1 MSREEDDAVA
11 LVRVYCGL
19 ASADPADRPASAGST
34 LTSAV
39 VDDAGRLLHVRE
51 ISDDAAGYAQLVA
64 LLVERSGGPSGAAIA
79 ADSDDHT
86 VTSLLSAAGRPL
98 AIADDDSVDDFAERF
113 ADDDSL
119 EEMQSPPAERRA
131 VGLAR
136 ALQAGALSAVT
147 LPAPRDL
154 AGYKQVLAA
163 HAALASGRHSA
174 AVALREV
181 LRELYPA
188 ALRAYPDPAEPVSL
202 AVLDA
207 LPEPGML
214 GGTVARG
221 REVSVAADA
230 IAAHLAADGVA
241 DAEEINE
248 AVTALRVAISETPRR
263 AAVNRA
269 LTSAVAETVR
279 QAVAAVR
286 ACDAGC
292 EALVSAL
299 GSRVSTPA
307 QAPGRRAAARRGESV
322 GELTGLAGNNV
333 GLTGLAGTG
342 AGLRSVRPTPAA
354 VEPAPAVGRRS
365 RPEPMP
371 GNAPLASP
379 RPLGP
384 PPVAPPPVTPPPVAP
399 APLAPAAMAGLP
411 TPTLPGRTEQSSNR
425 IDGPTNR
432 PVSSPPPPPPG
443 ITPIAPAQ
451 RGLVP
456 PAEAGEPF
464 RPTLTTAAINHAR
477 AERQRTVIPPRPKT
491 NGEPRPSHLQRPVD
505 DPPTGGFS
513 VTDLSIP
520 VPTPR
525 PGQESA
531 PPGSRAN
538 WPLVNNPEDPAD
550 SSPKNPAAYSYG
562 GGRGIDA
569 ATDPGRADGRVTPP
583 WLADDLPQEPPML
596 RLVEPPPLADR
607 ALREGLNPPA
617 DPHLETPPLR
627 LVDRE
632 QAARNSRAAAR
643 PTEHRPPPPME
654 HRPPPLEHRPPPLEH
669 RPPPV
674 EHRPPPVAD
683 EGDGDLLIFAQA
695 KSAWFVG
702 QAEETDLDWS
712 TMADTGWQAA
722 EQAARPAVGAETNAG
737 LPKRVPQANL
747 VPGSPLREE
756 RPLRIV
762 RDAASLAENT
772 TGYFRGWRRGQE
784 IGGFAVGGR
793 PGREAAG
800 GWDFSRDH
808 GDRDDDREYE
818 YRSAGYQS

>member
-39 VDDAGRLLHVRE
+39 VDDAGRLLHVYE

-154 AGYKQVLAA
+154 AGYKQVLSA

-279 QAVAAVR
+279 QAVASVR

-299 GSRVSTPA
+299 SSRVSSPV

-322 GELTGLAGNNV
+322 GELTGLAGTNA
-333 GLTGLAGTG
+333 GLTGLAGTN
-342 AGLRSVRPTPAA
+342 AGLRSVRPTPPA
-354 VEPAPAVGRRS
+354 VDPAPSGGRRS
-365 RPEPMP
+365 RPEPVP
-371 GNAPLASP
+371 GAAPLASP

-384 PPVAPPPVTPPPVAP
+384 PPVAPAPVTPPPVAP
-399 APLAPAAMAGLP
+399 TPMTPAAMAGP
-411 TPTLPGRTEQSSNR
+411 PASTLPSRSEPLPSR

-432 PVSSPPPPPPG
+432 PVSAPPPPPPG

-451 RGLVP
+451 RGMVP

-464 RPTLTTAAINHAR
+464 RPTLTTAAINNAR

-491 NGEPRPSHLQRPVD
+491 NGEPRPSHLQRPVVE
-505 DPPTGGFS
+505 PPTGGFS
-513 VTDLSIP
+513 ATDLSIP

-525 PGQESA
+525 PGQETA

-538 WPLVNNPEDPAD
+538 WPLVNNPEDPSD
-550 SSPKNPAAYSYG
+550 SSPNNPVAYSYG
-562 GGRGIDA
+562 GSRGVDA
-569 ATDPGRADGRVTPP
+569 PTDPGRADGRVTPP
-583 WLADDLPQEPPML
+583 WLADDLPPEPPML

-617 DPHLETPPLR
+617 DQHLETPPLR

-632 QAARNSRAAAR
+632 QAARNGRAAAR
-643 PTEHRPPPPME
+643 TERAAEHRPPPPVEHRPPPME
-654 HRPPPLEHRPPPLEH
+654 HRPPPM
-669 RPPPV
+669 

-702 QAEETDLDWS
+702 QPEESDLDWS
-712 TMADTGWQAA
+712 TTADTGWQAA

>member
-39 VDDAGRLLHVRE
+39 VDDAGRLLHVCE

-119 EEMQSPPAERRA
+119 EEMQSPPAERQA

-154 AGYKQVLAA
+154 AGYKQVLSA

-279 QAVAAVR
+279 QAVASVR

-299 GSRVSTPA
+299 SSRVTTPV

-322 GELTGLAGNNV
+322 GELTGLAGANA
-333 GLTGLAGTG
+333 GMTGLAGTN
-342 AGLRSVRPTPAA
+342 AGLRSVRPNPPAA
-354 VEPAPAVGRRS
+354 DPAPAVGRRS
-365 RPEPMP
+365 RPEPVP

-384 PPVAPPPVTPPPVAP
+384 PPVAPAPVTPPPVAP
-399 APLAPAAMAGLP
+399 APMTPAAMAGP
-411 TPTLPGRTEQSSNR
+411 PASTLPSRSEPLPSR

-443 ITPIAPAQ
+443 ITPIAPTQ
-451 RGLVP
+451 RGMVP

-464 RPTLTTAAINHAR
+464 RPTLTTAAINNAR

-491 NGEPRPSHLQRPVD
+491 NGEPRPSHQQRPVD
-505 DPPTGGFS
+505 EPPTGGFS
-513 VTDLSIP
+513 ATDLSIP

-525 PGQESA
+525 PGQETA

-538 WPLVNNPEDPAD
+538 WPLVNNPEDPSD
-550 SSPKNPAAYSYG
+550 SSPNNPVAYSYG
-562 GGRGIDA
+562 GSRGVDA
-569 ATDPGRADGRVTPP
+569 PTDPGRADGRVTPP
-583 WLADDLPQEPPML
+583 WLADDLPPEPPML

-607 ALREGLNPPA
+607 ALREGLNPPV
-617 DPHLETPPLR
+617 DQHLETPPLR

-632 QAARNSRAAAR
+632 QAARNGRAAAR
-643 PTEHRPPPPME
+643 TERAAEHRPSPPVEHRPPPME
-654 HRPPPLEHRPPPLEH
+654 HRPPPM
-669 RPPPV
+669 

-702 QAEETDLDWS
+702 QAEESDLDWS
-712 TMADTGWQAA
+712 TTADTGWQAA

>member
-39 VDDAGRLLHVRE
+39 VDDAGRLLHVCE
-51 ISDDAAGYAQLVA
+51 IGDDPAGYARLVA

-119 EEMQSPPAERRA
+119 EEMQSPPAERHA

-147 LPAPRDL
+147 LPTPRDL

-174 AVALREV
+174 AVTLREV

-214 GGTVARG
+214 SGAVGRGGDVPVAV
-221 REVSVAADA
+221 EAVAAR
-230 IAAHLAADGVA
+230 LAADGIA
-241 DAEEINE
+241 DADEITD

-263 AAVNRA
+263 ATVNRA

-279 QAVAAVR
+279 QAVASVL

-292 EALVSAL
+292 QALVDAL
-299 GSRVSTPA
+299 NDRVGTPVVS
-307 QAPGRRAAARRGESV
+307 APGRRAATRHGEPLADV
-322 GELTGLAGNNV
+322 PGLAPTG
-333 GLTGLAGTG
+333 GSLPGFPAAGGDLSGLAPTG
-342 AGLRSVRPTPAA
+342 GLRALRPAEPEPTPSG
-354 VEPAPAVGRRS
+354 GRRS
-365 RPEPMP
+365 RPEPVP
-371 GNAPLASP
+371 GVTPPPVP

-384 PPVAPPPVTPPPVAP
+384 PPVAPAPIAPPPIAPTPMMPAAVAGPPVSAPPARPG
-399 APLAPAAMAGLP
+399 PLP
-411 TPTLPGRTEQSSNR
+411 SR

-432 PVSSPPPPPPG
+432 PVSAPPPPPPG

-451 RGLVP
+451 RGTVP

-464 RPTLTTAAINHAR
+464 RPTLTTAAIQNAR

-491 NGEPRPSHLQRPVD
+491 NGESAT
-505 DPPTGGFS
+505 PTGGFS
-513 VTDLSIP
+513 ATDLNVP

-525 PGQESA
+525 PGQASASPAARAESA

-550 SSPKNPAAYSYG
+550 SSAKNPVVGSYG
-562 GGRGIDA
+562 DRGGRGVDA
-569 ATDPGRADGRVTPP
+569 PTDPGAERRVTPP
-583 WLADDLPQEPPML
+583 WLADDLPQEPPVL

-607 ALREGLNPPA
+607 ALLAGTGPTAEPQP
-617 DPHLETPPLR
+617 ETPPLR

-632 QAARNSRAAAR
+632 EAARSGR
-643 PTEHRPPPPME
+643 PAPRDERPGAEYRPAPPME
-654 HRPPPLEHRPPPLEH
+654 R

-674 EHRPPPVAD
+674 SD

-702 QAEETDLDWS
+702 HDDESDMDWS
-712 TMADTGWQAA
+712 TTADTGWQAA
-722 EQAARPAVGAETNAG
+722 EQAARPAVGAETPAG

-747 VPGSPLREE
+747 VPGSPLRDE

-800 GWDFSRDH
+800 GWDFTRDT

-818 YRSAGYQS
+818 YRSAGYRS

>member
-39 VDDAGRLLHVRE
+39 VDDAGRLLLVCE
-51 ISDDAAGYAQLVA
+51 IGDDPAGYAQLVA

-163 HAALASGRHSA
+163 HAALATGRHSA

-188 ALRAYPDPAEPVSL
+188 ALRAYPDPAEPVPL

-207 LPEPGML
+207 LPEPSML
-214 GGTVARG
+214 GGAVAHG
-221 REVSVAADA
+221 REVSVAAEA
-230 IAAHLAADGVA
+230 IAAHLVADGIA
-241 DAEEINE
+241 DEKEIDE

-263 AAVNRA
+263 ATVNRA

-279 QAVAAVR
+279 QAVASVR

-292 EALVSAL
+292 DALVGAL
-299 GSRVSTPA
+299 NSRVTTPA
-307 QAPGRRAAARRGESV
+307 PAPGRRAAARRGEPV
-322 GELTGLAGNNV
+322 GELA
-333 GLTGLAGTG
+333 GLTGNTS
-342 AGLRSVRPTPAA
+342 GLRAIRPTTT
-354 VEPAPAVGRRS
+354 EPTPSGGRRS
-365 RPEPMP
+365 RPEPVSAGSP
-371 GNAPLASP
+371 PLPP

-384 PPVAPPPVTPPPVAP
+384 PPVAPEPVAPPPVAP
-399 APLAPAAMAGLP
+399 APVTPAAVSGPPVSAP
-411 TPTLPGRTEQSSNR
+411 PVRAEPAASQ
-425 IDGPTNR
+425 IDAPTNR
-432 PVSSPPPPPPG
+432 PVSAPPPPPPG

-451 RGLVP
+451 RGKVP

-464 RPTLTTAAINHAR
+464 RPTLTTAAIQSAR

-491 NGEPRPSHLQRPVD
+491 NGD
-505 DPPTGGFS
+505 AGPPTGGFS
-513 VTDLSIP
+513 ATDLSVP
-520 VPTPR
+520 VPAPR
-525 PGQESA
+525 ADQESA

-550 SSPKNPAAYSYG
+550 SSADNPVTYPYG
-562 GGRGIDA
+562 GGRGVDA
-569 ATDPGRADGRVTPP
+569 PTDPGAGEGRVTPP

-607 ALREGLNPPA
+607 ALRENT
-617 DPHLETPPLR
+617 DPQLETPPLR
-627 LVDRE
+627 LVDTADSGRGGRP
-632 QAARNSRAAAR
+632 AARTER
-643 PTEHRPPPPME
+643 PPVEHRP
-654 HRPPPLEHRPPPLEH
+654 
-669 RPPPV
+669 PPPV

-683 EGDGDLLIFAQA
+683 ESGDGDLLIFAQA

-702 QAEETDLDWS
+702 HNDESDLDWS
-712 TMADTGWQAA
+712 SLADTGWQAA
-722 EQAARPAVGAETNAG
+722 EQAARPAVGSETRAG

-818 YRSAGYQS
+818 YRSAGYRS

>member
-39 VDDAGRLLHVRE
+39 VDDAGRLLHVCE
-51 ISDDAAGYAQLVA
+51 IGDDAAGYAQLVA

-214 GGTVARG
+214 GGTIARG

-279 QAVAAVR
+279 QAVASVR

-299 GSRVSTPA
+299 SARVSTPA
-307 QAPGRRAAARRGESV
+307 PAPGRRAAARRGESV
-322 GELTGLAGNNV
+322 GELTGLAGMR
-333 GLTGLAGTG
+333 T
-342 AGLRSVRPTPAA
+342 VRPTPAA
-354 VEPAPAVGRRS
+354 AEPTPVTGRRS
-365 RPEPMP
+365 RPEPAP
-371 GNAPLASP
+371 GSAPLASP

-384 PPVAPPPVTPPPVAP
+384 PPVAPAPVTPPPVAP
-399 APLAPAAMAGLP
+399 APIAPAAVAGP
-411 TPTLPGRTEQSSNR
+411 PVSAPPGRAEPMPSR

-443 ITPIAPAQ
+443 ITPIAPTQ
-451 RGLVP
+451 RGTVP

-491 NGEPRPSHLQRPVD
+491 NGERQSHVQRPVEE
-505 DPPTGGFS
+505 PPTGGFS
-513 VTDLSIP
+513 ATDLSIP
-520 VPTPR
+520 VPAPR
-525 PGQESA
+525 PGQEPTA

-550 SSPKNPAAYSYG
+550 SSPNNPVAYPYG
-562 GGRGIDA
+562 SNRVDA
-569 ATDPGRADGRVTPP
+569 PTDPGRADGRVTPP

-617 DPHLETPPLR
+617 GDPRLETPPLR

-632 QAARNSRAAAR
+632 QAARNNRQAPRVERAA
-643 PTEHRPPPPME
+643 EHRPPPPV
-654 HRPPPLEHRPPPLEH
+654 EH

-702 QAEETDLDWS
+702 HTEEESDLDWS
-712 TMADTGWQAA
+712 TTADTGWQAA